1 LFKIPLAVVF
11 LFLAGMPAL
20 ADEFPRFDIDATCR
34 AAPRLMPSETDVYQS
49 CVQDETEARNQLE
62 RRWASFNDGQRQ
74 ECVRVTNDG
83 GSPSYVDVL
92 ACMEVAAGIPASMP
106 RRSRQVR

>member
-1 LFKIPLAVVF
+1 MFRIPLAVM
-11 LFLAGMPAL
+11 LLSLAGMPAS
-20 ADEFPRFDIDATCR
+20 ADEFPRFNIDATCR
-34 AAPRLMPSETDVYQS
+34 AAPSLMPSSTDVYQG

-62 RRWASFNDGQRQ
+62 RRWASFNEGQRA